1 MAGEL
6 ISVVVPARD
15 EEQVLPDLY
24 REVRGALEPAGLDF
38 ELIIVDDGSE
48 DGTAAAIERLAAGD
62 PRVRGIHLARSFGH
76 QFALLAGLEDARG
89 DAVVTIDADLE
100 QPPAAILDLVA
111 RWREG
116 FDVVHGVRIDHPGTS
131 WFKRTTSRWFYRL
144 FAFLSHIPME
154 PGMLDFRLMDR
165 KVADAVLA
173 HTESDFFLRGIAN
186 WVGFRQARI
195 PYRSGLRFAGSTK
208 FTTRRM
214 VGFAVRGITSFSVF
228 PLRLATW
235 LGLLMTLLSLGFGA
249 FVGIRYFFWE
259 HPQPGY
265 ASTILLVAFL
275 FGVQFLLIG
284 LLGEYVARIHVE
296 VKKRPRYLVARR
308 TGEPPG
314 AGEPGA

>member
-1 MAGEL
+1 MASEL

-15 EEQVLPDLY
+15 EEQILPDLH
-24 REVRGALEPAGLDF
+24 REVASALGSAGLDF
-38 ELIIVDDGSE
+38 ELIIVDDGST
-48 DGTAAAIERLAAGD
+48 DGTAAVIERLAAQD
-62 PRVRGIHLARSFGH
+62 PRVRGIHLARGFGH

-116 FDVVHGVRIDHPGTS
+116 SQVVHGVRRDHPGAS
-131 WFKRTTSRWFYRL
+131 WFKRATSRWFYRL

-165 KVADAVLA
+165 QVADAVLA
-173 HTESDFFLRGIAN
+173 HTETDFFLRGIAA
-186 WVGFRQARI
+186 WVGFRQARV
-195 PYRSGLRFAGSTK
+195 PYRSGLRATGRSK

-214 VGFAVRGITSFSVF
+214 IGFAVRGITSFSVF

-235 LGLLMTLLSLGFGA
+235 LGVIMTLLSLAFGA
-249 FVGIRYFFWE
+249 FVGVRHFFWE

-265 ASTILLVAFL
+265 ASTILLIAFL

-284 LLGEYVARIHVE
+284 VLGEYVARIHVE

-308 TGEPPG
+308 TGEPRERP
-314 AGEPGA
+314 EPRR